1 MATKVLVR
9 RGLEADLDSQTLD
22 EGELGFTTDELGLY
36 VGSDTATNG
45 YIKVNKTGNIEYE
58 GNALTS
64 VTDTDNLKEAVQS
77 IDVALKTEQDNVGAL
92 QSAVGTANTNISTN
106 ATNISTNASDITT
119 LQNTMNTEQ
128 GNIDQ
133 LQLDV
138 DAAESNIST
147 NTSNIGTNTSNI
159 SSFSGNISANTAAT
173 QQNASSISSNASS
186 ISTNTSNISTNAT
199 NITTN
204 ASGISTN
211 ASGISTNAT
220 AITTKQDTLVS
231 GTNIKTV
238 DGNSLVGSGNVT
250 IMKEWEF
257 VREIN
262 EDNVNTITLNSTNYS
277 GLTYDTENYDYKFVI
292 NAYTSNT
299 DTSGAMTIQVDGD
312 STFGRHSSL
321 RNRTGFTSSGSFN
334 LVEGN
339 ATTAS
344 GMSVGVVLGSGTQG
358 TQTIMHSEFIL
369 SKGLSFQSVTQSDL
383 TPLDFYGYIIQGK
396 ASIVST
402 PGVGQAD
409 TSAGSIA
416 SYSQQSDFTGSYH
429 KPVAQNSSG
438 NITSLKLTD
447 LPDAGNSDK
456 VKIRIYKRAR

>member
-36 VGSDTATNG
+36 VGSDTATDG

-106 ATNISTNASDITT
+106 ASDISTLQTT
-119 LQNTMNTEQ
+119 MAVEQ

-133 LQLDV
+133 LQTDV
-138 DAAESNIST
+138 DAAEVNISTNTSNIATNTSNITPLSGNISSNTAAIQQNASNITSNASSISTNGSNIST
-147 NTSNIGTNTSNI
+147 NTSN
-159 SSFSGNISANTAAT
+159 
-173 QQNASSISSNASS
+173 
-186 ISTNTSNISTNAT
+186 ISTNTSNISTNA
-199 NITTN
+199 
-204 ASGISTN
+204 SGV
-211 ASGISTNAT
+211 STNAT
-220 AITTKQDTLVS
+220 AITTKQNTLVS

-238 DGNSLVGSGNVT
+238 DGNNLLGSGNVT

-321 RNRTGFTSSGSFN
+321 RNRTGFSSSGSFN

-339 ATTAS
+339 TTTAS

-358 TQTIMHSEFIL
+358 TQTIMHSEFTL

-416 SYSQQSDFTGSYH
+416 SFSQQSDFTGSYH

-438 NITSLKLTD
+438 NITSLKLSD

-456 VKIRIYKRAR
+456 VKVRIYKRAR

>member
-186 ISTNTSNISTNAT
+186 ISTNTSNISTNT
-199 NITTN
+199 SNISTN

-238 DGNSLVGSGNVT
+238 DGNSLLGSGNVT

-257 VREIN
+257 VREVN
-262 EDNVNTITLNSTNYS
+262 EDNVTSVTLNATNYA
-277 GLTYDTENYDYKFVI
+277 GLTYDTTNYDYKIVV
-292 NAYTSNT
+292 NGYTSDT
-299 DTSGAMTIQVDGD
+299 DTSGVMTIDFNGD
-312 STFGRHSSL
+312 TTYGRYSSF
-321 RNRTGFTSSGSFN
+321 RNRTGYTSSGPLN
-334 LVEGN
+334 VVEGN
-339 ATTAS
+339 VVTSS
-344 GMSVGVVLGSGTQG
+344 GIVAGVILGTGTQG
-358 TQTIMHSEFIL
+358 TQTVLHSEFII
-369 SKGLSFQSVTQSDL
+369 SRGLTFATVSTSQNSTADYH
-383 TPLDFYGYIIQGK
+383 PYIVQGK
-396 ASIVST
+396 ASVISV
-402 PGVGQAD
+402 PGNGQGQ
-409 TSAGSIA
+409 TSESSIA
-416 SYSQQSDFTGSYH
+416 SYSQQSDFTGSYM
-429 KPVAQNSSG
+429 KPDSNNSGG
-438 NITSLKLTD
+438 NLTSIRITN
-447 LPDAGNSDK
+447 LPDAGNTDK
-456 VKIRIYKRAR
+456 VKVRIYKRAR